1 MKTGKASLIIITR
14 VDEKIHDKYRE
25 QVIQWSTHVSSQVYK
40 GQKLINEYL
49 KLMYFDDLYLL
60 PKNIKN
66 IKNNKNI

>member
-1 MKTGKASLIIITR
+1 MKTGKASLIIIIR
-14 VDEKIHDKYRE
+14 VDKKIHDKYRE

>member
-1 MKTGKASLIIITR
+1 MIIIIR
-14 VDEKIHDKYRE
+14 VDKKIHDKYRE

>member
-1 MKTGKASLIIITR
+1 MIIIIR
-14 VDEKIHDKYRE
+14 VDKKIHDKYRE

-60 PKNIKN
+60 PKNNSVIKN
-66 IKNNKNI
+66 TE

>member
-1 MKTGKASLIIITR
+1 MKTGKASLIIIIR
-14 VDEKIHDKYRE
+14 VDKKIHDKYRE
-25 QVIQWSTHVSSQVYK
+25 QVNQWSTHVSSQVYK
-40 GQKLINEYL
+40 RQKLINEYL